1 MTIEEFE
8 LAVRKKIL
16 TDFPAVLEKAE
27 LPPLEYYDSPPD
39 VETCQNY
46 MGVYLYG
53 PDGMTFELDDKTMKV
68 ALTIDGLI
76 NLDAA
81 DSELS
86 ARYLSTLTSWLFVTY
101 FGCETLPIKGRIFRV
116 DSGDAYNGFA
126 VLLVGSIDYL
136 YDGLTG

>member
-8 LAVRKKIL
+8 YAVRKKIIS
-16 TDFPAVLEKAE
+16 DFPAVLEKAGLPE
-27 LPPLEYYDSPPD
+27 LSYYDAPPEL
-39 VETCQNY
+39 ETSAFD

-53 PDGMTFELDDKTMKV
+53 PDGMTYELDGRTMKV
-68 ALTIDGLI
+68 AITLDCLI
-76 NLDAA
+76 SLDAA
-81 DSELS
+81 DYELPS
-86 ARYLSTLTSWLFVTY
+86 KYLSTLTQWLFKTY
-101 FGCETLPIKGRIFRV
+101 FGCETLPTKGRIFRV

>member
-46 MGVYLYG
+46 MGVYL
-53 PDGMTFELDDKTMKV
+53 
-68 ALTIDGLI
+68 
-76 NLDAA
+76 
-81 DSELS
+81 
-86 ARYLSTLTSWLFVTY
+86 
-101 FGCETLPIKGRIFRV
+101 
-116 DSGDAYNGFA
+116 
-126 VLLVGSIDYL
+126 
-136 YDGLTG
+136 